1 MEVKV
6 NREIRDYTEGVFF
19 GLSLRQCAF
28 AALACAAAV
37 GVFLALE
44 PALGLEPTSWSCVAA
59 ASPLVGAGFARWHG
73 MSAEEAAIAWVRS
86 EVLCPRALLPGHP
99 NLYARLLGKE
109 GRR

>member
-37 GVFLALE
+37 CVFLALD
-44 PALGLEPTSWSCVAA
+44 PVLGLA
-59 ASPLVGAGFARWHG
+59 PLVGVGFVRWHG
-73 MSAEEAAIAWVRS
+73 MSAEQAALARLRS
-86 EVLCPRALLPGHP
+86 EVLCPRALLPEHR
-99 NLYARLLGKE
+99 NLYAHLLGKE
-109 GRR
+109 GGR